1 MLLSGQFAIF
11 DIELSEDCLRVD
23 DHDLSFL
30 AVRASCAVQEHRV
43 SAGDGHVERSDLCLA
58 ILEGDVSAVHTGVH
72 GRARL
77 VRCRLGDSVVSVAE
91 LELDNVTDCGHDG
104 VRYKGILGSA
114 NDYRDDLALAAMQVG
129 RELRER
135 RYPSH
140 DGKKN
145 AEGLHDD
152 GRFVRC

>member
-1 MLLSGQFAIF
+1 LLYL
-11 DIELSEDCLRVD
+11 IESSEGYLRVD

-30 AVRASCAVQEHRV
+30 AVRASCTVQEHRV
-43 SAGDGHVERSDLCLA
+43 SAGDGHVECSDICLA
-58 ILEGDVSAVHTGVH
+58 ILKGDVSAVHTGVH

-77 VRCRLGDSVVSVAE
+77 VRCRLGHSVVSVAE
-91 LELDNVTDCGHDG
+91 LELDNITDCGHNG
-104 VRYKGILGSA
+104 VGYEGVLWSA
-114 NDYRDDLALAAMQVG
+114 NDYRDDLALAAMQVR

-135 RYPSH
+135 RDPSH

-152 GRFVRC
+152 SRVVRC